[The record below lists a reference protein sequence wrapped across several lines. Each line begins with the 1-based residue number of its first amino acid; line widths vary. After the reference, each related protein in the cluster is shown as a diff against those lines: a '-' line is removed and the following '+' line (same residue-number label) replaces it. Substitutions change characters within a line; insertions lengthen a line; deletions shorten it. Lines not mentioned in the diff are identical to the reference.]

1 MIPHPPR
8 LNPIMKPLLSI
19 RNLEVQF
26 SSLFSTETA
35 VRSISFDIQPSETLA
50 VVGESG
56 SGKSVTALSIMGL
69 IRKTGGTILDGSI
82 IFRKEMQNEIDMVS
96 ASTGVL
102 ESIRGNEIAM
112 IFQEPMTSLNPVFT
126 VESQICE
133 ALITHKKVS
142 LKEAKKEALE
152 VMRQVQIPE
161 PRQRLN
167 QYPHEL
173 SGGMRQRVMIAMA
186 LVCRPKLMIADEP
199 TTALD
204 VTIQAQIL
212 WLLKKLKEETGTAL
226 MFITHDL
233 GVVAQI
239 AERVLVMSNGEVVE
253 TGEVGQIYAK
263 PSQEYTKKLIGTV
276 PVLGKRKNIQIEGTT
291 KEVQGE
297 PILSIDNLSVRF
309 PIKSHFWTRVRKEV
323 LAVDRVSLEIA
334 KGKTLGLVG
343 ESGCGKSTICKAI
356 VGLAKASSG
365 SITIDGI
372 KISTSST
379 RQPLQARRNT
389 QIVFQD
395 PLSSLSPRRT
405 AFSQIAEPLI
415 IHKYGTSIEIKD
427 RVEWLTN
434 KVGLNSRQ
442 LERYPHEFSG
452 GQKQRLCIAR
462 ALALNPKLIIAD
474 EPVSALDVSIQAN
487 VLDLMRQIQS
497 ELNITYLFISHDMAV
512 IEEMSDN
519 IAVMFMGRI
528 VEYGDRK
535 SVLDNPTHPYTQ
547 NLLRAVPVPD
557 PNVKFQPP
565 QFYDEDRFD
574 PIVEAGSQNLE
585 PLQFKQISESHFVVQ
600 DESLNNA

>member
-1 MIPHPPR
+1 MQ
-8 LNPIMKPLLSI
+8 PLLSI

-26 SSLFSTETA
+26 SSLFSKETA
-35 VRSISFDIQPSETLA
+35 VRSISFDIQPAETLA

-82 IFRKEMQNEIDMVS
+82 IFRKEMQHEIDMVS
-96 ASTGVL
+96 ASGGVM

-212 WLLKKLKEETGTAL
+212 WLLKKLKEETGMAL

-263 PSQEYTKKLIGTV
+263 PSQEYTKKLIATV
-276 PVLGKRKNIQIEGTT
+276 PVLGKRKTVQIEGTT
-291 KEVQGE
+291 KEVQE
-297 PILSIDNLSVRF
+297 DPILSIINLSVRF
-309 PIKSHFWTRVRKEV
+309 RIKTHFWTRVRKEV

-334 KGKTLGLVG
+334 TGQTLGLVG

-356 VGLAKASSG
+356 VGLAQASSG
-365 SITIDGI
+365 SITIDGL

-389 QIVFQD
+389 QIIFQD

-415 IHKYGTSIEIKD
+415 IHKYGTSSEIKD

-434 KVGLNSRQ
+434 KVGLNNKQ

-462 ALALNPKLIIAD
+462 ALALKPKLIIAD

-487 VLDLMRQIQS
+487 VLDLMREIQS

-557 PNVKFQPP
+557 PNVKFKPP
-565 QFYDEDRFD
+565 IFYDEDRFD
-574 PIVEAGSQNLE
+574 PIVEVGSQNLE
-585 PLQFKQISESHFVVQ
+585 PLQYTQVSKRHLGLALEQ
-600 DESLNNA
+600 L